1 LRVAAR
7 RNDRFCYYAALG
19 ISLMIGFQVLL
30 NVSVTLCLLPTKGLP
45 LPLVSYGGTGLMI
58 TSAMPGLVYSVARAW
73 EDQEEPLPL
82 ASGEPQAA

>member
-1 LRVAAR
+1 
-7 RNDRFCYYAALG
+7 
-19 ISLMIGFQVLL
+19 
-30 NVSVTLCLLPTKGLP
+30 VSVPPKGLP

-58 TSAMPGLVYSVARAW
+58 TSAMLGLVYSVARAW